1 MRSIPENTEELVTLD
16 QFIERTYEE
25 TVHDLIEEISEAVHR
40 LSFLLDHANLPGI
53 KCLRFFSVWFLCKGA
68 RIHFLPS
75 PVSPL
80 ADDLRLNSLVFQW
93 PEQILVEL
101 ENSKLRLA
109 AMREKSEG
117 CLTTRS
123 LSCHRGPHTPHP
135 PPPSLPVNVF
145 FIFFS
150 GWWTLSSGC
159 WRWTRTYRP
168 SRRRR

>member
-1 MRSIPENTEELVTLD
+1 MCSRICKQYEDIKETVRSIPENTEELVTLD

-25 TVHDLIEEISEAVHR
+25 TIHDLIEEIAEAVHR

-53 KCLRFFSVWFLCKGA
+53 KHLRFFSVWFLSRVRGDA
-68 RIHFLPS
+68 QGFSLS
-75 PVSPL
+75 PPLVAPPL

-123 LSCHRGPHTPHP
+123 LSCH
-135 PPPSLPVNVF
+135 
-145 FIFFS
+145 
-150 GWWTLSSGC
+150 
-159 WRWTRTYRP
+159 
-168 SRRRR
+168 

>member
-53 KCLRFFSVWFLCKGA
+53 KCLRFFSIWFLSTGVET
-68 RIHFLPS
+68 REDSVSLVPS
-75 PVSPL
+75 LLLLWRPL

-123 LSCHRGPHTPHP
+123 LSCH
-135 PPPSLPVNVF
+135 
-145 FIFFS
+145 
-150 GWWTLSSGC
+150 
-159 WRWTRTYRP
+159 
-168 SRRRR
+168 